1 MKPRDCNADCA
12 EEHLISQRKYFL
24 CSYIRLWDHSHI
36 YIYIYMFVFKM
47 DYKFMA

>member
-12 EEHLISQRKYFL
+12 KELLISQRKYFL
-24 CSYIRLWDHSHI
+24 CPCISVCGTIHI
-36 YIYIYMFVFKM
+36 YVFVFKM